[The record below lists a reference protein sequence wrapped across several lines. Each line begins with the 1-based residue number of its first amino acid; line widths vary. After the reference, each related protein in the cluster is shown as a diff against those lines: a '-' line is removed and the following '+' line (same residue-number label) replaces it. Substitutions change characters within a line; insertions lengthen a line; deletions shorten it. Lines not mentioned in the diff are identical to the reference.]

1 MATLSSAGIGSGLNV
16 ESLISGLMQIERQPL
31 TSLQT
36 QQSTAQSRISALGTI
51 KSNLASLQT
60 AAKALTPTTL
70 QTATSAL
77 SNYTATLGDT
87 TIGSATATSSAVPGT
102 YSIEVTSLATEQ
114 RYQLGKTYGSTDAV
128 IDFGSAST
136 KTLSFTK
143 SGTTVNVTLDTTQN
157 TLGGI
162 RDAINKAGT
171 GLNATVVTGTD
182 GKKNLLLSAATGG
195 TANTVTIGGD
205 AQFIDSSNPSSP
217 IAASSAFNQ
226 TQAATD
232 AVVKV
237 QGVSISTAGNSISG
251 AVDGIT
257 LNLTKTGTTTLTV
270 ARDTSALQTKLQTLV
285 NSYNT
290 LNSSIKSLSA
300 YNASTKT
307 AAVLNGDSTLRSIQ
321 GTLRNTLGG
330 TSDSTSSSIKQLA
343 DVGVSFQT
351 DGSLSLDATK
361 FSKAASTDFAAT
373 ASVIAYYSKALK
385 TDTTAMLDTNGTLTN
400 RTSGLNT
407 TVKNLSKQIDA
418 MNTRLTRI
426 ENNYRSQYTALDT
439 AMSSMST
446 TSAYLT
452 QQLANL

>member
-36 QQSTAQSRISALGTI
+36 QQSTAQSKISALGTI
-51 KSNLASLQT
+51 KSNLASLQN

-77 SNYTATLGDT
+77 SNYTAALTDT
-87 TIGSATATSSAVPGT
+87 TIGSASATSSAVPGT
-102 YSIEVTSLATEQ
+102 YSIEVTALANEQ
-114 RYQLGKTYGSTDAV
+114 RYQLGKSYASTDAV
-128 IDFGSAST
+128 IDFGGAST

-143 SGTTVNVTLDTTQN
+143 GSTTVNVTLDTTQN

-182 GKKNLLLSAATGG
+182 GKQNLLLSAATGG
-195 TANTVTIGGD
+195 TANTVSIGGT

-237 QGVSISTAGNSISG
+237 QGVSISTAGNTITG
-251 AVDGIT
+251 AVDGVT

-270 ARDTSALQTKLQTLV
+270 SRDTSALQTKLQTLV

-290 LNSSIKSLSA
+290 LNSS
-300 YNASTKT
+300 
-307 AAVLNGDSTLRSIQ
+307 
-321 GTLRNTLGG
+321 
-330 TSDSTSSSIKQLA
+330 TSSSIKQLA
-343 DVGVSFQT
+343 DIGVSFQT
-351 DGSLSLDATK
+351 DGSLSLDTAK
-361 FSKAASTDFAAT
+361 FSKAATTDFAAT

-385 TDTTAMLDTNGTLTN
+385 SDATAMLDTNGTLTN
-400 RTSGLNT
+400 RTTGLNS
-407 TVKNLSKQIDA
+407 TVKNLGKQIDA

-426 ENNYRSQYTALDT
+426 ENNYRSQYTALDK

-446 TSAYLT
+446 TSSYLT
-452 QQLANL
+452 QQLALL